1 MPSPLLFTPI
11 SLGPVSLPNRI
22 MVSPMCQ
29 YSAHDGAANGW
40 HSAHLGTLALS
51 GAGLLC
57 VEATA
62 VSPEGRITPG
72 CLGLYNDENTQAM
85 TQLVSTLRSASKVK
99 LMLQIGHAGRK
110 ASSAEP
116 WNGGALLSPSG
127 GGWATI
133 APSAIPH
140 KPEETPPK
148 AMTLA
153 DIERVTLDFVTAAR
167 RAKAIGFDAIE
178 VHAAHGYL
186 LHEFLSPLAN
196 RREDDYGG
204 SLENRMRLPLQAFK
218 AVRDAVGRDIA
229 VGARVTGSDWVDGG
243 WGIADCVELC
253 KRLEA
258 AGADF
263 IDVSSGGVS
272 PLQKI
277 AIGPGY
283 QVGFAEQ
290 VKQAV
295 RIPVITVGLITE
307 PQQAEDI
314 LQAGKADMV
323 ALARAFILDPRWPW
337 RAAAALGGKIEGHPQ
352 YYRSMPA
359 SFPKIFGEAF
369 TNQR

>member
-1 MPSPLLFTPI
+1 MSSPLLFTPLA
-11 SLGPVSLPNRI
+11 LGPVALPNRI

-29 YSAHDGAANGW
+29 YSAKQGVANAW
-40 HSAHLGTLALS
+40 HTAHLGSLALS

-72 CLGLYNDENTQAM
+72 CLGLYSDDSVQAM
-85 TQLVSTLRSASKVK
+85 QQLVETLRAASGIK

-110 ASSAEP
+110 ASSAAP
-116 WNGGALLSPSG
+116 WHGGALLSPAD
-127 GGWATI
+127 GGWEPI
-133 APSAIPH
+133 APSALPH
-140 KPEETPPK
+140 KPDEAPPK
-148 AMTLA
+148 AMSRD
-153 DIERVTLDFVTAAR
+153 DIARVLNDFVVAAK

-186 LHEFLSPLAN
+186 LHEFLSPLSNA
-196 RREDDYGG
+196 RDDDYGG
-204 SLENRMRLPLQAFK
+204 SLENRMRFVLQVFR
-218 AVRDAVGRDIA
+218 AVREAVGHDIA
-229 VGARVTGSDWVDGG
+229 VGARVTGSDWIDGG
-243 WGIADCVELC
+243 WTIDDCVKLC
-253 KRLEA
+253 RQLEA

-263 IDVSSGGVS
+263 LDVSSGGVS
-272 PLQKI
+272 PRQAI
-277 AIGPGY
+277 TIGPGY
-283 QVGFAEQ
+283 QVGFAAQ

-295 RIPVITVGLITE
+295 RIPVNTVGLITE

-314 LQAGKADMV
+314 LQSGQADLV

-337 RAAAALGGKIEGHPQ
+337 RAAAALGGKIAGHPP

-359 SFPKIFGEAF
+359 GFPKIFGDAV

>member
-1 MPSPLLFTPI
+1 MTSPLLFTPI
-11 SLGPVSLPNRI
+11 SVGPVTLPNRI

-29 YSAHDGAANGW
+29 YSALEGVVNAW
-40 HSAHLGTLALS
+40 HTAHLGTLALS

-72 CLGLYNDENTQAM
+72 CVGLYNDTQTNALK
-85 TQLVSTLRSASKVK
+85 TLVDTLRAASDVK

-110 ASSAEP
+110 ASSATP
-116 WNGGALLSPSG
+116 WHGGALLSQAE
-127 GGWATI
+127 GGWDTI

-140 KPEETPPK
+140 KPEEVPPR
-148 AMTLA
+148 AMSLA
-153 DIERVTLDFVTAAR
+153 DIERVTADFVSAAR

-186 LHEFLSPLAN
+186 LHEFLSPLSN
-196 RREDDYGG
+196 RRDDDYGG
-204 SLENRMRLPLQAFK
+204 SLDNRMRLPLQVFK

-229 VGARVTGSDWVDGG
+229 VGARVTGTDWVDGG
-243 WGIADCVELC
+243 WDISDCVALC

-283 QVGFAEQ
+283 QVEFAAQ

-295 RIPVITVGLITE
+295 RIPVNTVGMITE

-314 LQAGKADMV
+314 LQSGRADMV
-323 ALARAFILDPRWPW
+323 ALARAFVLDPRWPW
-337 RAAAALGGKIEGHPQ
+337 RAAAALGGRISGYPQ
-352 YYRSMPA
+352 YFRSMP
-359 SFPKIFGEAF
+359 SNFPKIFGDAL

>member
-1 MPSPLLFTPI
+1 MTAPLLFTPI
-11 SLGPVSLPNRI
+11 SLGPVTLPNRI

-29 YSAHDGAANGW
+29 YSAHDGVANAW
-40 HSAHLGTLALS
+40 HTAHLSTLALS

-72 CLGLYNDENTQAM
+72 CLGLYSEANTRAM
-85 TQLVSTLRSASKVK
+85 QQLVDTLRAASDVK

-110 ASSAEP
+110 ASSAAP
-116 WNGGALLSPSG
+116 WQGGALLSPAD
-127 GGWATI
+127 GGWQAI
-133 APSAIPH
+133 APSALPH
-140 KPEETPPK
+140 KPDETPPT
-148 AMTLA
+148 AMSRA
-153 DIERVTLDFVTAAR
+153 DIERVTADFVTAAR

-196 RREDDYGG
+196 QRDDDYGG
-204 SLENRMRLPLQAFK
+204 SLENRMRLTLQVFA
-218 AVRDAVGRDIA
+218 AVRDAVGSDIA
-229 VGARVTGSDWVDGG
+229 VGARVTGTDWVDGG
-243 WGIADCVELC
+243 WDIADCIELC
-253 KRLEA
+253 RRLEA

-277 AIGPGY
+277 TLGPGY
-283 QVGFAEQ
+283 QVGLAEQ
-290 VKQAV
+290 VKRALS
-295 RIPVITVGLITE
+295 IPVNTVGLITE

-314 LQAGKADMV
+314 LQAGRADMV
-323 ALARAFILDPRWPW
+323 ALARALILDPRWPW
-337 RAAAALGGKIEGHPQ
+337 RAAAALGGKIAGHPQ

-359 SFPKIFGEAF
+359 SFPKIFGEAL

>member
-1 MPSPLLFTPI
+1 MSSPLLFTPI
-11 SLGPVSLPNRI
+11 SLGPLTLANRI

-29 YSAHDGAANGW
+29 YSAHDGIVNAW
-40 HSAHLGTLALS
+40 HNAHLGSLALS

-72 CLGLYNDENTQAM
+72 CLGLYSEAQVDAM
-85 TQLVSTLRSASKVK
+85 QKLVNTLRSASNVK

-110 ASSAEP
+110 ASSAAP
-116 WNGGALLSPSG
+116 WQGGALLPRSE
-127 GGWATI
+127 GGWETI
-133 APSAIPH
+133 APSALPH
-140 KPEETPPK
+140 KPDEAPPT
-148 AMTLA
+148 AMNNA
-153 DIERVTLDFVTAAR
+153 DIDRVMRDFVSAAL

-186 LHEFLSPLAN
+186 LHEFLSPLSN
-196 RREDDYGG
+196 QREDDYGG
-204 SLENRMRLPLQAFK
+204 SRENRMRLTLQIFT
-218 AVRDAVGRDIA
+218 AVRKAVGRDLA
-229 VGARVTGSDWVDGG
+229 VGARVTGTDWVEGG
-243 WGIADCVELC
+243 WDIADCVELC

-263 IDVSSGGVS
+263 VDISSGGVS

-277 AIGPGY
+277 TLGPGY
-283 QVGFAEQ
+283 QVHLAEQ

-295 RIPVITVGLITE
+295 GIPVNTVGLITE

-314 LQAGKADMV
+314 LQSGKADMV

-337 RAAAALGGKIEGHPQ
+337 RAAAALGGKIEGYPQ
-352 YYRSMPA
+352 YFRSMP
-359 SFPKIFGEAF
+359 SHFPKIFGEAL

>member
-1 MPSPLLFTPI
+1 MTSPLLFTPI
-11 SLGPVSLPNRI
+11 SVGPVTLPNRI

-29 YSAHDGAANGW
+29 YSALEGVVNAW
-40 HSAHLGTLALS
+40 HTAHLSTLALS

-72 CLGLYNDENTQAM
+72 CVGLYNDTQTNALQ
-85 TQLVSTLRSASKVK
+85 TLVDTLRAASGVK

-110 ASSAEP
+110 ASSATP
-116 WNGGALLSPSG
+116 WHGGALLSQAD
-127 GGWATI
+127 GGWDTI

-140 KPEETPPK
+140 KPEEAPPK
-148 AMTLA
+148 AMSLA
-153 DIERVTLDFVTAAR
+153 DIERVTADFVNAAR

-186 LHEFLSPLAN
+186 LHEFLSPLSN
-196 RREDDYGG
+196 RRDDDFGG
-204 SLENRMRLPLQAFK
+204 SLDNRMRLPLQVFE
-218 AVRDAVGRDIA
+218 AVRNEVGRDIA
-229 VGARVTGSDWVDGG
+229 VGARVTGTDWVDGG
-243 WGIADCVELC
+243 WDISDCVALC

-283 QVGFAEQ
+283 QVEFAAQ
-290 VKQAV
+290 VKRAV
-295 RIPVITVGLITE
+295 RIPVNTVGMITE

-314 LQAGKADMV
+314 LQSGRADMV
-323 ALARAFILDPRWPW
+323 ALARAFVLDSRWPW
-337 RAAAALGGKIEGHPQ
+337 RAAAALGGKIAGHPQ
-352 YYRSMPA
+352 YFRSMPA
-359 SFPKIFGEAF
+359 NFPRIFGDAV

>member
-1 MPSPLLFTPI
+1 MSSPLLFSPI
-11 SLGPVSLPNRI
+11 SLGPITLANRI

-29 YSAHDGAANGW
+29 YSAKDGVANAW
-40 HSAHLGTLALS
+40 HTAHLGTLALS

-72 CLGLYNDENTQAM
+72 CLGLYSEENTKAM
-85 TQLVSTLRSASKVK
+85 QQLVDTLRHASNIK
-99 LMLQIGHAGRK
+99 LMAQIGHAGRK
-110 ASSAEP
+110 GSSAAP
-116 WNGGALLSPSG
+116 WNGGALLSAAE
-127 GGWATI
+127 GGWQTI
-133 APSAIPH
+133 APSALPH

-148 AMTLA
+148 AMSLS
-153 DIERVTLDFVTAAR
+153 DIERVKNDFITAAK
-167 RAKAIGFDAIE
+167 RAKTIGFDAIE

-186 LHEFLSPLAN
+186 LHEFQSPLAN
-196 RREDDYGG
+196 HRDDQYGG
-204 SLENRMRLPLQAFK
+204 ALENRMRLTLEIFS

-243 WGIADCVELC
+243 WDIADCVALC
-253 KRLEA
+253 LRLEA

-263 IDVSSGGVS
+263 VDVSSGGVS

-290 VKQAV
+290 VKKAV
-295 RIPVITVGLITE
+295 RIPVNTVGLITE

-314 LQAGKADMV
+314 LQSGRADMV
-323 ALARAFILDPRWPW
+323 ALARTFILDPRWPW

>member
-11 SLGPVSLPNRI
+11 TIGPLTLPNRI
-22 MVSPMCQ
+22 MISPMCQ
-29 YSAHDGAANGW
+29 YSAQDGIANAW
-40 HSAHLGTLALS
+40 HTAHLGSLALS

-57 VEATA
+57 VEAAA

-72 CLGLYNDENTQAM
+72 CLGLYNDENTLALK
-85 TQLVSTLRSASKVK
+85 QLVATLRSASKIK
-99 LMLQIGHAGRK
+99 LMAQIAHAGRK
-110 ASSAEP
+110 GSSAAP
-116 WNGGALLSPSG
+116 WNGGALLSVSE
-127 GGWATI
+127 GGWETI
-133 APSAIPH
+133 APSAVPH
-140 KPEETPPK
+140 KPEETPPR
-148 AMTLA
+148 AMTKT
-153 DIERVTLDFVTAAR
+153 DIERVTNDFASAAK

-196 RREDDYGG
+196 HREDDYGG
-204 SLENRMRLPLQAFK
+204 SLENRMRLTLQVFEAVRK
-218 AVRDAVGRDIA
+218 AVGKDIA
-229 VGARVTGSDWVDGG
+229 VGARVTGTDWVEGG
-243 WGIADCVELC
+243 WQISDCVELC

-263 IDVSSGGVS
+263 VDVSSGGVS

-295 RIPVITVGLITE
+295 RIPVNTVGLITE

-314 LQAGKADMV
+314 LQSGKADMV

-337 RAAAALGGKIEGHPQ
+337 RAAAALGGNIEGHPQ

-359 SFPKIFGEAF
+359 AFPKIFGDAI

>member
-1 MPSPLLFTPI
+1 MTSPLLFTPI
-11 SLGPVSLPNRI
+11 SLGPVTLPNRI

-29 YSAHDGAANGW
+29 YSAQDGVANAW

-72 CLGLYNDENTQAM
+72 CLGLYSDENTAAM
-85 TQLVSTLRSASKVK
+85 KQLVATLRAASGVK
-99 LMLQIGHAGRK
+99 LMVQIGHAGRK
-110 ASSAEP
+110 ASSAAP
-116 WNGGALLSPSG
+116 WNGGALLSPSE
-127 GGWATI
+127 GGWQAI
-133 APSAIPH
+133 APSALPH
-140 KPEETPPK
+140 KPEEAPPK
-148 AMTLA
+148 AMTRA
-153 DIERVTLDFVTAAR
+153 DIERVTADFVTAAK
-167 RAKAIGFDAIE
+167 RAKAVGFDAIE

-186 LHEFLSPLAN
+186 LHEFQSPLAN
-196 RREDDYGG
+196 VRDDEYGG
-204 SLENRMRLPLQAFK
+204 SLENRMRLTLQVFG
-218 AVRDAVGRDIA
+218 AVREAVGRDIA

-243 WGIADCVELC
+243 WDIGDCVELC
-253 KRLEA
+253 KRLDA

-290 VKQAV
+290 VKRAV
-295 RIPVITVGLITE
+295 RIPVNTVGLITE

-314 LQAGKADMV
+314 LQAGRADMV

-337 RAAAALGGKIEGHPQ
+337 RAAAALGGRIDGHPQ

-359 SFPKIFGEAF
+359 NFPKIFGDAL

>member
-1 MPSPLLFTPI
+1 MTSPLLFTPI
-11 SLGPVSLPNRI
+11 AIGPVTLPNRI

-29 YSAHDGAANGW
+29 YSAQDGIANAW

-57 VEATA
+57 IEATA

-72 CLGLYNDENTQAM
+72 CLGLYSDESAAAM
-85 TQLVSTLRSASKVK
+85 KQLVDTLRAASGVK

-110 ASSAEP
+110 ASSAAP
-116 WNGGALLSPSG
+116 WNGGALLSPAE

-133 APSAIPH
+133 APSAKPH
-140 KPEETPPK
+140 KPGETPPR
-148 AMTLA
+148 AMTQA
-153 DIERVTLDFVTAAR
+153 DIERVTADFVSAAR

-196 RREDDYGG
+196 ARDDAYGG
-204 SLENRMRLPLQAFK
+204 SLENRMRLVLQVFA
-218 AVRDAVGRDIA
+218 AVRDAVGPGIA
-229 VGARVTGSDWVDGG
+229 LGARVTGSDWVDGG
-243 WGIADCVELC
+243 WEIADCVELC
-253 KRLEA
+253 RQLEA

-263 IDVSSGGVS
+263 VDVSSGGVS

-290 VKQAV
+290 VKHAV
-295 RIPVITVGLITE
+295 GIPVNTVGLITE
-307 PQQAEDI
+307 AQQAEDI
-314 LQAGKADMV
+314 LQAGRADMV
-323 ALARAFILDPRWPW
+323 ALARALILDPRWPW
-337 RAAAALGGKIEGHPQ
+337 RAAAALGGRIDGHPQ

-359 SFPKIFGEAF
+359 SFPKIFGDAL